1 MFGERGADA
10 LAREV
15 FVLFL
20 PNFVRNLFRLLGCV
34 GQPVMKYIILV
45 EVWDRQIKDIFV
57 EMPRAPLA
65 LRLIPLNTDA

>member
-1 MFGERGADA
+1 MFGERGADALA

-45 EVWDRQIKDIFV
+45 
-57 EMPRAPLA
+57 A
-65 LRLIPLNTDA
+65 LVHESGVSEHASGGGGVQSIIEIGG